1 MSKHSL
7 NDIQKILLGYLEN
20 NSPSDPAHS
29 PSHVLRVVKT
39 ATEICFSENAKLEIV
54 LPAAYL
60 HDCIIVPKDSPDR
73 SKAST
78 LAGEEAVRL
87 LREWQYEEGCLEE
100 IKHAIE
106 SHSFSAGI
114 NPRTL
119 EAKIVQD
126 ADRLDAIGAIGIARC
141 LALGGAMGSK
151 IMSAEDPFCKSRA
164 PDDKKF
170 MIDHF
175 YAKLFKLEGMMNTD
189 AGKQIARER
198 VLFMEEFLRVLEG
211 EVI

>member
-1 MSKHSL
+1 MGRVLDLERTLLTHLDAHS
-7 NDIQKILLGYLEN
+7 YF
-20 NSPSDPAHS
+20 DPAHS
-29 PSHVLRVVKT
+29 PSHILRVVKT
-39 ATEICFSENAKLEIV
+39 AKEICLSEQGKLEIV

-60 HDCIIVPKDSPDR
+60 HDCVMVPKDSPDR
-73 SKAST
+73 SRAST

-87 LREWQYEEGCLEE
+87 LREWGYEEKYLED

-106 SHSFSAGI
+106 AHSFSAGI
-114 NPRTL
+114 EPRTL
-119 EAKIVQD
+119 EARIVQD

-141 LALGGAMGSK
+141 LALGGAMGSE
-151 IMSAEDPFCKSRA
+151 ILNVDDPFCKKRE

-175 YAKLFKLEGMMNTD
+175 YVKLFKLESMMNTD

-198 VLFMEEFLRVLEG
+198 VLFMKEFLRVLEG
-211 EVI
+211 EVV